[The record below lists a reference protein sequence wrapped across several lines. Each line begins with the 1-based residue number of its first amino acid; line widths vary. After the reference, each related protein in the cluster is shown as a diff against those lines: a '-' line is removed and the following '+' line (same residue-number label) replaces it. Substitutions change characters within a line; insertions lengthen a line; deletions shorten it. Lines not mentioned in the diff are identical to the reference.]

1 MLDRINQIKFNEN
14 EYIFIFNEVGSY
26 LSHFDKK
33 KIGTNGL
40 NLKDANGKY
49 FIKDMIEFAE
59 KNNEG
64 FIKYNASSNPNGT
77 IQSTEKISYVKYL
90 KDWNWVIGA
99 GFYLNELNNSINEK
113 EVELTNKHKIMINN
127 ILIIS
132 LILTV
137 FLLIISFYISKIIE
151 RMFNDYRINIKEE
164 INNTLNKER
173 LLLQQSKMAIMG
185 EMIGN
190 IAHQW
195 KQPLSTISTIS
206 TGIKIQKDMNCLNDN
221 DISSAMSNINNSVQ
235 YLSQTIDD
243 FRNFFKPDKTK
254 INFNISDVIENTI
267 KLMDSQLRSS
277 NIELIKNINDI
288 EIYGYY
294 NELLQVLINIFKNAK
309 DELIK
314 LEENA
319 KRFIFIDVYSDKSN
333 LIIKIRD
340 NDTGIP
346 SDIIDKIFDAYFT
359 TKEENEGTGIGLHM
373 CRQIINGMNGK
384 ITVSNVEYEYENEK
398 YKGAEFKIELPLS

>member
-1 MLDRINQIKFNEN
+1 
-14 EYIFIFNEVGSY
+14 
-26 LSHFDKK
+26 
-33 KIGTNGL
+33 
-40 NLKDANGKY
+40 
-49 FIKDMIEFAE
+49 
-59 KNNEG
+59 
-64 FIKYNASSNPNGT
+64 
-77 IQSTEKISYVKYL
+77 
-90 KDWNWVIGA
+90 
-99 GFYLNELNNSINEK
+99 
-113 EVELTNKHKIMINN
+113 
-127 ILIIS
+127 
-132 LILTV
+132 
-137 FLLIISFYISKIIE
+137 
-151 RMFNDYRINIKEE
+151 
-164 INNTLNKER
+164 
-173 LLLQQSKMAIMG
+173 
-185 EMIGN
+185 
-190 IAHQW
+190 
-195 KQPLSTISTIS
+195 
-206 TGIKIQKDMNCLNDN
+206 MNCLNDN

-333 LIIKIRD
+333 LIIQIRD

-346 SDIIDKIFDAYFT
+346 SDIIDKIFYAYFT

>member
-1 MLDRINQIKFNEN
+1 
-14 EYIFIFNEVGSY
+14 
-26 LSHFDKK
+26 
-33 KIGTNGL
+33 
-40 NLKDANGKY
+40 
-49 FIKDMIEFAE
+49 
-59 KNNEG
+59 
-64 FIKYNASSNPNGT
+64 
-77 IQSTEKISYVKYL
+77 
-90 KDWNWVIGA
+90 
-99 GFYLNELNNSINEK
+99 
-113 EVELTNKHKIMINN
+113 
-127 ILIIS
+127 
-132 LILTV
+132 
-137 FLLIISFYISKIIE
+137 
-151 RMFNDYRINIKEE
+151 
-164 INNTLNKER
+164 
-173 LLLQQSKMAIMG
+173 
-185 EMIGN
+185 
-190 IAHQW
+190 
-195 KQPLSTISTIS
+195 
-206 TGIKIQKDMNCLNDN
+206 
-221 DISSAMSNINNSVQ
+221 MSNINNSVQ

-384 ITVSNVEYEYENEK
+384 ITVSNVEYEYENE
-398 YKGAEFKIELPLS
+398 YNKGAECKIELSLS